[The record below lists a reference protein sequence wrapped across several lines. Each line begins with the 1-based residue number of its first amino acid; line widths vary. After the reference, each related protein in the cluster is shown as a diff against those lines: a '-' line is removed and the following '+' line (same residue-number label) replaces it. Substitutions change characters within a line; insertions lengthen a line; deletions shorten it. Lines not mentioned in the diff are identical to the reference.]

1 MRGLLTLIFMK
12 LFVKVK
18 TKSANPGVEKISEN
32 EFIVKVKELP
42 VKGKANEAVEKAV
55 AEYLGIANWR
65 VKIVS
70 GATSKNKILK
80 VI

>member
-1 MRGLLTLIFMK
+1 MK

-18 TKSANPGVEKISEN
+18 TKSADPGVEKIKEN
-32 EFIVKVKELP
+32 EFIVRVKELP
-42 VKGKANEAVEKAV
+42 VKGKANEAVGKAV
-55 AEYLGIANWR
+55 AKYLGIASWR